1 MIGGDKFGK
10 VYVEFRSRPNFYMEF
25 YNDFVEFVATSN
37 LSKMVPVIS
46 LGFCGLGL
54 KNFKLNEKAINIK
67 TKEVSTTYQVD
78 NIHDPN
84 VKVTFC
90 NEGEQYFVK
99 VTIMKE

>member
-1 MIGGDKFGK
+1 MRRYGSPFGLVPFK
-10 VYVEFRSRPNFYMEF
+10 VYYLKIKNKIQNFQ
-25 YNDFVEFVATSN
+25 FVATSN